1 MLWRI
6 SDMEKKTIN
15 NGAKLLKAL
24 ANEKRLQI
32 VSVLENKELKVGEL
46 EKKIGLSQSALSQHL
61 AILRASDIVST
72 RRLAQNVFYA
82 VKNKTALQIVEL
94 LKEQ

>member
-1 MLWRI
+1 
-6 SDMEKKTIN
+6 MEKKTIN

-61 AILRASDIVST
+61 AILRATDIVST

>member
-1 MLWRI
+1 
-6 SDMEKKTIN
+6 MEKKTIN

-32 VSVLENKELKVGEL
+32 VSVLENKELKVGDL

>member
-1 MLWRI
+1 
-6 SDMEKKTIN
+6 MEKKTIN
-15 NGAKLLKAL
+15 NGAKILKAL

-32 VSVLENKELKVGEL
+32 ISVLENKELKVGEL

-61 AILRASDIVST
+61 AILRSTDIVST

>member
-1 MLWRI
+1 
-6 SDMEKKTIN
+6 MEKKTIN

-32 VSVLENKELKVGEL
+32 ISVLENKELKVGEL

-61 AILRASDIVST
+61 AILRATDIVST

-82 VKNKTALQIVEL
+82 VKNKTALLIVEL

>member
-1 MLWRI
+1 
-6 SDMEKKTIN
+6 MEKKTIN

>member
-1 MLWRI
+1 
-6 SDMEKKTIN
+6 MEKKTIN

-32 VSVLENKELKVGEL
+32 ISVLENKELKVGEL

-61 AILRASDIVST
+61 AILRATGIVST

>member
-1 MLWRI
+1 
-6 SDMEKKTIN
+6 MEKKTIN

-32 VSVLENKELKVGEL
+32 ISVLENKELKVGEL

-61 AILRASDIVST
+61 AILRATDIVST

>member
-1 MLWRI
+1 
-6 SDMEKKTIN
+6 MENKAVI

-32 VSVLENKELKVGEL
+32 VCVLENKELKVSEL

-61 AILRASDIVST
+61 AILRAENIVST
-72 RRLAQNVFYA
+72 RRFAQNVFYS
-82 VKNKTALQIVEL
+82 VKNETALKIVRIL
-94 LKEQ
+94 QAK

>member
-1 MLWRI
+1 
-6 SDMEKKTIN
+6 MEKKTMN

>member
-1 MLWRI
+1 
-6 SDMEKKTIN
+6 MEKKTIN

-32 VSVLENKELKVGEL
+32 ISVLENKELKVGEL

-61 AILRASDIVST
+61 AILRATDIVTT